1 MKQIILLITLLAC
14 NKTKAQHNLQPQYIC
29 MEGSGIK
36 AFAHVGALQV
46 LDSIHGLDSIKAYAG
61 TSGGAIIA
69 ALLAVGYTPNEL
81 EKIAFEVPMKKIAD
95 GKLGKLMLPT
105 YFGKNLGAYNGT
117 QFLVWIKK
125 MLAQKTNNENITFGQ
140 LHELALQGKA
150 KDVCITSTNLS
161 TQTLIVFSYRNY
173 YNMPICNAVRA
184 SMSIPI
190 VYKPALLDSA
200 GNIYKKQN
208 KTKTLQVMVDGGT
221 LYNYPIGVF
230 DSTCFVNN
238 NATKNE
244 YIFNKNVI
252 GLQLENTHFYAPK
265 KEAIFYKINN
275 SKDYFNALYHIVID
289 KQTTNIQDNN
299 RTIHISIADISPKIK
314 QLSVLQINTLIASGR
329 EGARIFI
336 Q

>member
-238 NATKNE
+238 NATK
-244 YIFNKNVI
+244 
-252 GLQLENTHFYAPK
+252 